1 VKLKN
6 ICNLIDYLKIK
17 KWWGEIEKKKYNV
30 KKWWGEIEKKY
41 IML

>member
-17 KWWGEIEKKKYNV
+17 KWWGEIEKK
-30 KKWWGEIEKKY
+30 Y
-41 IML
+41 IMLKNGGVKLKKNI